1 MTLAS
6 SVGCGLRYGVFG
18 LVAVAGLTIVTKSA
32 TAGNHDIGHKTR
44 ATHST
49 PADSSSPLGSSIVV
63 DGNTGLTLE
72 ASKPNALRHPASLT
86 KIMTLYLLFER
97 IEQRKIG
104 LDTQLRVSEKAASQA
119 PTKLG
124 LKAGQTIAVED
135 AIKAMV
141 TKSANDAA
149 VTVAENLGGD
159 EGEFAKLMTDKAH
172 ALGMSHTTYV
182 NASGLP
188 DDNQITT
195 AQDQALLGRAIQER
209 FPKYYKYFSTK
220 EFVYRGIAMRNHNHL
235 LGVVDGVDGI
245 KTGYTRSSGFNLVAS
260 VHRDG
265 HYIVAVV
272 LGGHT
277 ASERDARMRELINAH
292 IRNASLRRAVPAI
305 AERPEAVPQPP
316 SPSSERVEARSEPKP
331 IVSAKASEPS
341 SSSRADVASGGKIG
355 NAVPA
360 TGGDP
365 IQPLLVKTITYR
377 SVPDRAAAP
386 AASVTAEAL
395 PYAGD

>member
-1 MTLAS
+1 LRGRSRGEPVKARRRKTATLK
-6 SVGCGLRYGVFG
+6 R
-18 LVAVAGLTIVTKSA
+18 
-32 TAGNHDIGHKTR
+32 
-44 ATHST
+44 
-49 PADSSSPLGSSIVV
+49 
-63 DGNTGLTLE
+63 
-72 ASKPNALRHPASLT
+72 
-86 KIMTLYLLFER
+86 
-97 IEQRKIG
+97 EQRKIG

-220 EFVYRGIAMRNHNHL
+220 EFVYRGIAMRNHNHV